1 MSDISA
7 VQNLL
12 CKVSTWLKEKQ
23 EIYLQ
28 KMEASMTQEEM
39 KEWKNIVLNNSASFK
54 SAKAIAENFDQI
66 RNAALV
72 EIFDLWAK
80 DHQPDID
87 SNDLA
92 DGGDLRLKCEIN
104 DLVFDFGFSSPNFRN
119 FYFGLRW
126 KDSGSHILDNK
137 RFPPQDSWQQNDWF
151 PYSKYFEKEF
161 RNPGMDDDLLFS
173 EDKKNSLWSRL
184 DAALEEMN
192 NLIAKIK

>member
-1 MSDISA
+1 
-7 VQNLL
+7 
-12 CKVSTWLKEKQ
+12 
-23 EIYLQ
+23 
-28 KMEASMTQEEM
+28 MTQEEM

-54 SAKAIAENFDQI
+54 SAKAIAENFDKI

-119 FYFGLRW
+119 FYYGLRW
-126 KDSGSHILDNK
+126 KDRGSHILDNK
-137 RFPPQDSWQQNDWF
+137 RFPSQDGWQQNDWF

-161 RNPGMDDDLLFS
+161 KNPDWDNDFLFN
-173 EDKKNSLWSRL
+173 EDKKECLKKRL
-184 DAALEEMN
+184 DKALQEMQILVSKLPQN
-192 NLIAKIK
+192 